1 MDESGF
7 HLNSDDA
14 KLAYLSQFADAY
26 KNMDTNNQ
34 ELVDIPQQVEQ
45 VTQTS
50 YPVDIPQEIAQI
62 TQVDKPEERY
72 TPEAPIDFMP
82 AVIEP
87 EPSAGYTYAQN
98 NSGIDN
104 YYSVINDYL
113 AQERTQ
119 DEIQAAMEQYG
130 VSQADV
136 DAARDYQPSGGKFD
150 ESYATEAY
158 ADGGAAFKK
167 LQFMDKGG
175 ITTSAGSFSPEELG
189 VNASDIGMSDKRWK
203 KIKSNAAELYGE
215 GKEQLEK
222 EYRQL
227 GNKGGK
233 KDFAIRVG
241 SQFLGGGSDLIN
253 LGLEGLDL
261 AQSFIPA
268 ISKPE
273 SVLDTAGT
281 GDRVPKFKLASE
293 KPFLGSQHFIDKFKE
308 AKLLGDNEF
317 PVSEIVAGFAAPA
330 AAVGALKK
338 SKQAYKGAKS
348 LIDTPK
354 KRRGG
359 LTAMAR

>member
-1 MDESGF
+1 MGLDENTIESVF
-7 HLNSDDA
+7 S
-14 KLAYLSQFADAY
+14 KY
-26 KNMDTNNQ
+26 
-34 ELVDIPQQVEQ
+34 
-45 VTQTS
+45 
-50 YPVDIPQEIAQI
+50 YPSEYQ
-62 TQVDKPEERY
+62 PE
-72 TPEAPIDFMP
+72 F
-82 AVIEP
+82 
-87 EPSAGYTYAQN
+87 
-98 NSGIDN
+98 
-104 YYSVINDYL
+104 
-113 AQERTQ
+113 AQEQ
-119 DEIQAAMEQYG
+119 
-130 VSQADV
+130 
-136 DAARDYQPSGGKFD
+136 
-150 ESYATEAY
+150 Y

-189 VNASDIGMSDKRWK
+189 VNASDIGMSDKRWNT
-203 KIKSNAAELYGE
+203 IKRNAADLYGE

-241 SQFLGGGSDLIN
+241 SQFLGGGSDLLN

-293 KPFLGSQHFIDKFKE
+293 RPFLGSQHFIDKFKE